1 MFLEMRDHQYMLSAI
16 LLSECNAQRKGH
28 CICQTKV
35 AIARN
40 NGVGSS
46 RFLHFKRYRPYFCC
60 PNLSIVPKFLVLRNA
75 TIQVHPRFQLHKCNA
90 SALMLHSIPYA
101 DIQ

>member
-1 MFLEMRDHQYMLSAI
+1 MRNARAI
-16 LLSECNAQRKGH
+16 AFAK
-28 CICQTKV
+28 TKV

-40 NGVGSS
+40 NGVASS

-60 PNLSIVPKFLVLRNA
+60 PNLSIVPKFLVLRSA

-101 DIQ
+101 DISNGPGSRPVLS